1 MSKADIGDVLI
12 CDFDGSATALGIVG
26 HHFYNDCREMEGYP
40 IILTRLGKMM
50 SWINEKIGENLD
62 TNSEHSKPV
71 STQKPIIQKP
81 TEIVK
86 PSKPEPTSS
95 HNPTPQNISPNVPQA
110 IHNLIGYKFRNPVE
124 GELLSS
130 QSLDKFST
138 NFKIS
143 FEIEVELEARLARY
157 FESLE
162 N

>member
-1 MSKADIGDVLI
+1 
-12 CDFDGSATALGIVG
+12 
-26 HHFYNDCREMEGYP
+26 MEGYP

-50 SWINEKIGENLD
+50 SWIKEKIGEKLY
-62 TNSEHSKPV
+62 SSSGHLKPV
-71 STQKPIIQKP
+71 STQKPIVGKS

-95 HNPTPQNISPNVPQA
+95 RYPTPQNISPNVPQA

-138 NFKIS
+138 NFKIT
-143 FEIEVELEARLARY
+143 FEIEVELEARLTDILKVLKIEVKKECR
-157 FESLE
+157 SLSIDFWKYSQT
-162 N
+162 

>member
-1 MSKADIGDVLI
+1 
-12 CDFDGSATALGIVG
+12 
-26 HHFYNDCREMEGYP
+26 MEGYP

-50 SWINEKIGENLD
+50 SWINEKIGEKLD
-62 TNSEHSKPV
+62 SNSGHLKPV
-71 STQKPIIQKP
+71 STQKPIVRKP

-138 NFKIS
+138 NFKIT
-143 FEIEVELEARLARY
+143 FEIEVELEARLTDILKVLKIEVKKECR
-157 FESLE
+157 SLSRFLKIFS
-162 N
+162 NLGR

>member
-1 MSKADIGDVLI
+1 
-12 CDFDGSATALGIVG
+12 
-26 HHFYNDCREMEGYP
+26 MEGYP

-71 STQKPIIQKP
+71 STQKP
-81 TEIVK
+81 IVK

-162 N
+162 NGGQEKMSIFK

>member
-1 MSKADIGDVLI
+1 
-12 CDFDGSATALGIVG
+12 
-26 HHFYNDCREMEGYP
+26 MEGYP

-50 SWINEKIGENLD
+50 SWVNEKIGEKLD
-62 TNSEHSKPV
+62 FNSEDSKPV
-71 STQKPIIQKP
+71 STQKPIVRQP
-81 TEIVK
+81 TEKVK

-95 HNPTPQNISPNVPQA
+95 NNPTAQNIAPNVPQA

-138 NFKIS
+138 NFKIT

>member
-1 MSKADIGDVLI
+1 
-12 CDFDGSATALGIVG
+12 
-26 HHFYNDCREMEGYP
+26 MEGYP

-71 STQKPIIQKP
+71 STQKPIVPKP
-81 TEIVK
+81 TKIVK

-138 NFKIS
+138 NFKIT

-162 N
+162 NLGQEKMSIFK